1 LPTCPG
7 PMENISH
14 FTARKAREEKI
25 PYPAPSLEK
34 ILGPTYGILVY
45 QEQVMQ
51 LASVMAGF
59 TLGEADLLRRAMS
72 KKKKATMEDM
82 RTKFIAGAT
91 EHGYSAQVAHQVFEY
106 IDRFANYGFNRSHAV
121 AYSMMAFEMAYLK
134 VYYPA
139 AFFTALI
146 NAETNIEKLKR
157 HVGDAK
163 QFGVKVSGPRINI
176 SESSFLLH
184 DGTVY

>member
-1 LPTCPG
+1 
-7 PMENISH
+7 
-14 FTARKAREEKI
+14 
-25 PYPAPSLEK
+25 
-34 ILGPTYGILVY
+34 
-45 QEQVMQ
+45 
-51 LASVMAGF
+51 
-59 TLGEADLLRRAMS
+59 MS
-72 KKKKATMEDM
+72 KKIKATMEDM

-121 AYSMMAFEMAYLK
+121 AYSMMAFEMAYFK

-176 SESSFLLH
+176 SESSFL
-184 DGTVY
+184 DRKSVV

>member
-1 LPTCPG
+1 
-7 PMENISH
+7 
-14 FTARKAREEKI
+14 
-25 PYPAPSLEK
+25 
-34 ILGPTYGILVY
+34 
-45 QEQVMQ
+45 MQ

-82 RTKFIAGAT
+82 RTKFVGAT
-91 EHGYSAQVAHQVFEY
+91 EHGYSTQVAHQVFEY

-134 VYYPA
+134 VHYPA
-139 AFFTALI
+139 AFFTALM

-163 QFGVKVSGPRINI
+163 QFGVKISGPRII
-176 SESSFLLH
+176 
-184 DGTVY
+184 

>member
-1 LPTCPG
+1 
-7 PMENISH
+7 M
-14 FTARKAREEKI
+14 
-25 PYPAPSLEK
+25 
-34 ILGPTYGILVY
+34 VY

-72 KKKKATMEDM
+72 KKKKTTMEDM

-121 AYSMMAFEMAYLK
+121 AYSMMEFITLQ
-134 VYYPA
+134 
-139 AFFTALI
+139 L
-146 NAETNIEKLKR
+146 
-157 HVGDAK
+157 
-163 QFGVKVSGPRINI
+163 
-176 SESSFLLH
+176 FLQP
-184 DGTVY
+184 